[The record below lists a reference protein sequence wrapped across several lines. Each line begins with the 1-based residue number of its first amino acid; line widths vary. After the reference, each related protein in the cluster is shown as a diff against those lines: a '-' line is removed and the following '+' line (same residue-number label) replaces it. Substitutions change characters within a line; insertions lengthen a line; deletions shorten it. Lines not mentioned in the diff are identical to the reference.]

1 MAVRPAAPPAA
12 SFVRRLAAG
21 ARRGIAWLLPKPW
34 KQGLRRSGRAFLRW
48 RRRLRQRRMP
58 RLLPPTSAYDLLV
71 FPIIDWEFR
80 FQRPQQLARE
90 LAARG
95 HRIFYLGTRLIE
107 GERAVVRRVAERVA
121 IVDLPG
127 PVDFNLHRD
136 RLEPEAVESCLA
148 ALARWRRDYRL
159 EEVVCWAQF
168 PSWRP
173 LVEAAQRRWR
183 WRVVYD
189 CMDDHSGFVTSTAGL
204 KSEEEAL
211 ATASDL
217 IVASSQAL
225 LARWQDRSPHTLLLP
240 NATDFEHFHQS
251 APEPAELRGLPRPVI
266 GYYGA
271 IAEWFDVEMV
281 ASAAAARPDWRFVLI
296 GHTFG
301 ADLTALRAL
310 RNVHLLGERHYTELP
325 GYLHA
330 FDVATIP
337 FQRTVLTEA
346 TNPVK
351 FYEYLSAGKP
361 VVAVDLPE
369 LAPFSD
375 LFYPVRSP
383 AEFVP
388 QLEAALSESSPAAR
402 QARIDQARRH
412 TWQAR
417 ADQLTSAVRAIHP
430 RVAIVIAAYT
440 EAAKLHLC
448 LESIFS
454 KSQYPNLA
462 VVVADNS
469 GTVDV
474 RELLNEQAR
483 RHPDLQVIFNET
495 NIGFP
500 RAVNMGIKAAGP
512 CEYLVLLNDDTV
524 VTRGWLGRMLRHL
537 ETPGVELVGPVT
549 NWAGNEARIEVDYET
564 LDQMEEFAAAY
575 TREHEG
581 AVWDIPMLALFCA
594 AMRRELLDRIGLL
607 DERFGI
613 GMFEDDDFSRRVRAA
628 GGRVVCAE
636 DVFIHHW
643 GRASFGAMEA
653 EAYRRL
659 FDENRGKF
667 EEKWGEPWQPH
678 GARQG

>member
-1 MAVRPAAPPAA
+1 
-12 SFVRRLAAG
+12 
-21 ARRGIAWLLPKPW
+21 
-34 KQGLRRSGRAFLRW
+34 
-48 RRRLRQRRMP
+48 MP
-58 RLLPPTSAYDLLV
+58 RLLPPTPGYDLLV
-71 FPIIDWEFR
+71 FPIIDWDFR

-90 LAARG
+90 MAARG
-95 HRIFYLGTRLIE
+95 HRIFYLGTRLTE
-107 GERAVVRRVAERVA
+107 DKRAAVRRVTERVA
-121 IVDLPG
+121 VVDLPG
-127 PVDFNLHRD
+127 PIDFNLHCD

-148 ALARWRRDYRL
+148 ALARLREDFQL
-159 EEVVCWAQF
+159 EEVLCWAQF
-168 PSWRP
+168 PAWQP
-173 LVEAAQRRWR
+173 LVEAARSRWR
-183 WRVVYD
+183 WRVIYD
-189 CMDDHSGFVTSTAGL
+189 CMDDHSGFVTSGAGL
-204 KSEEEAL
+204 KGEEEAL
-211 ATASDL
+211 AAASDL
-217 IVASSQAL
+217 LVASSQAL
-225 LARWQDRSPHTLLLP
+225 LARWQDRAPRTLLLP
-240 NATDFEHFHQS
+240 NATDFEHFHRP
-251 APEPAELRGLPRPVI
+251 APEPAELRGLRRPVI

-271 IAEWFDVEMV
+271 IAEWFDVAMI
-281 ASAAAARPDWRFVLI
+281 ASAAAARPDWQFILI

-301 ADLTALRAL
+301 ADLAPLRTL
-310 RNVHLLGERHYTELP
+310 SNVHLLGERPYEELP

-337 FQRTVLTEA
+337 FRRTTLTEA

-369 LAPFSD
+369 LASFGD
-375 LFYPVRSP
+375 LFYPVRS
-383 AEFVP
+383 AADFVP
-388 QLEAALSESSPAAR
+388 QLAAALSESSPAAR
-402 QARIDQARRH
+402 QPRIELARRH

-417 ADQLTSAVRAIHP
+417 ADQLAEAVRGVYP

-440 EAAKLHLC
+440 EAARLRQC
-448 LESIFS
+448 LESIFN

-469 GTVDV
+469 GAADV
-474 RELLNEQAR
+474 HQLLNEQAR
-483 RHPDLQVIFNET
+483 RHPDLKVILNET

-500 RAVNMGIKAAGP
+500 RAVNVGIEAADA

-524 VTRGWLGRMLRHL
+524 VTRGWLGRLLRHL

-575 TREHEG
+575 TRDHEG
-581 AVWDIPMLALFCA
+581 VVWDIPMLALYCA

-643 GRASFGAMEA
+643 GRASFGAMDE
-653 EAYRRL
+653 EKYRQL
-659 FDENRGKF
+659 FDENRCKF
-667 EEKWGEPWQPH
+667 EEKWGEVWRPH
-678 GARQG
+678 TGRPRRADCDPPG

>member
-1 MAVRPAAPPAA
+1 
-12 SFVRRLAAG
+12 
-21 ARRGIAWLLPKPW
+21 
-34 KQGLRRSGRAFLRW
+34 
-48 RRRLRQRRMP
+48 MP
-58 RLLPPTSAYDLLV
+58 RLLPPTPAYDLLV
-71 FPIIDWEFR
+71 FPIIDWDFR

-95 HRIFYLGTRLIE
+95 HRIFYLGTRLHE
-107 GERAVVRRVAERVA
+107 GDRAVVRGVEERVA
-121 IVDLPG
+121 VVDLPG
-127 PVDFNLHRD
+127 PIEFNLHRE
-136 RLEPEAVESCLA
+136 RLEPETVEPCLA
-148 ALARWRRDYRL
+148 ALARLKTDFQL
-159 EEVVCWAQF
+159 EEVVCCVQF
-168 PSWRP
+168 PSWGP
-173 LVEAAQRRWR
+173 LVEAAQRRWG
-183 WRVVYD
+183 WRVIYD
-189 CMDDHSGFVTSTAGL
+189 CMDDHSGFVTSGAGL
-204 KSEEEAL
+204 SSEEEAL
-211 ATASDL
+211 AAASDL
-217 IVASSQAL
+217 IVVSSQAL
-225 LARWQDRSPHTLLLP
+225 LARWQDRSPRTLLLP
-240 NATDFEHFHQS
+240 NATDFEHFHRT
-251 APEPAELRGLPRPVI
+251 APEPTELRGLPRPII

-281 ASAAAARPDWRFVLI
+281 TSAAKARPDWQFVLI

-301 ADLTALRAL
+301 ADLAPLRML
-310 RNVHLLGERHYTELP
+310 RNVHLLGEQPYAGLP

-330 FDVATIP
+330 FDVAIIP
-337 FQRTVLTEA
+337 FRRTALTEA

-369 LAPFSD
+369 LAPFGD
-375 LFYPVRSP
+375 LFYPVRS
-383 AEFVP
+383 AADFVP
-388 QLEAALSESSPAAR
+388 QLAAALNESSPPAR
-402 QARIDQARRH
+402 QARIDLARRH

-417 ADQLTSAVRAIHP
+417 ADQLSETVRTIHP
-430 RVAIVIAAYT
+430 RTAIVIAAYT
-440 EAAKLHLC
+440 DAARLRLC
-448 LESIFS
+448 LESIFL

-462 VVVADNS
+462 VVVVDNS

-474 RELLNEQAR
+474 RELLNEKAR
-483 RHPDLQVIFNET
+483 QHPDLKVIFNET

-500 RAVNMGIKAAGP
+500 RAVNAGIRAAGA

-524 VTRGWLGRMLRHL
+524 VTRGWLVRLLRHL

-564 LDQMEEFAAAY
+564 LDQMEEFAAAHA
-575 TREHEG
+575 RDHEG
-581 AVWDIPMLALFCA
+581 VVWDIPMLALYCA

-607 DERFGI
+607 DERFGV

-643 GRASFGAMEA
+643 GRASFGAMET

-678 GARQG
+678 SAR